1 VGVVALWLNASEVT
15 RSAAERAK
23 KFHCQPKKKFSR
35 NFKNHPT
42 SKKNFSA
49 PMPMAPLVPKVIY
62 C

>member
-1 VGVVALWLNASEVT
+1 MALNASEVV

-23 KFHCQPKKKFSR
+23 KISLPTKKKFSR

-49 PMPMAPLVPKVIY
+49 PMVQSTCTPVLVNL
-62 C
+62 